1 MSFYFRVSYRVKQKD
16 TNKFVIAD
24 IDPGDRDGLAG
35 IGKDNNMGVSS
46 NDQRNV

>member
-1 MSFYFRVSYRVKQKD
+1 VKQKD